1 MTRHKAEALQKIE
14 LAMDTDIAFD
24 TSHIPAER
32 QRMLLERIEQ
42 DGRVASAQ
50 AALDFAVSEDTIRRD
65 LRELAD
71 AGLVERVHGGALRKS
86 KASHRFDK
94 RVIANEAQK
103 AQLANR
109 ALAFIA
115 PDMVVLLDQSTSN
128 LMLARQLPVDAGLTV
143 ITPSPDIAV
152 AALDRGV
159 SKLILVGGMIDPLS
173 RSAVGAGALEQIAGM
188 KPDLC
193 FLGACAVDLIDGVTA
208 VDYEDTCL
216 KRAMVAASRAVIA
229 LITADKLDTS
239 SAYKIAPFSRLDHMV
254 TERGVSGA
262 VQQRYSNSGVE
273 IHLA

>member
-1 MTRHKAEALQKIE
+1 
-14 LAMDTDIAFD
+14 MDTDAAFD
-24 TSHIPAER
+24 TSLIPAER
-32 QRMLLERIEQ
+32 QRLLLERIEQ
-42 DGRVASAQ
+42 DGRIASAQ

-86 KASHRFDK
+86 KSSHRFDK
-94 RVIANEAQK
+94 RVVTNEAQK
-103 AQLANR
+103 AQLASR

-115 PDMVVLLDQSTSN
+115 PEMVVLLDQSTSN

-152 AALDRGV
+152 ATLDRGV
-159 SKLILVGGMIDPLS
+159 SKLMLVGGMIDPLS
-173 RSAVGAGALEQIAGM
+173 RSAIGAGALEQIAGM

-216 KRAMVAASRAVIA
+216 KRAMVAASRSVIA

-262 VQQRYSNSGVE
+262 ILQRYSNSGVE